1 MATKKSA
8 AKTPAAKTAM
18 PKMTPTSATKKTTS
32 ASSKTTAATAY
43 SGAPVRLLSGGNPQI
58 TKGYGAAPVQ
68 AYIAALSGWKS
79 DVVAKLDALIEKT
92 VPGVH
97 KAVKWNTP
105 FYGVDEGIWFIGVH
119 VLKGSVQLTFFRGAS
134 LEPVPDRPSKVRD
147 TRYHHIR
154 EDDGFDEPLLS
165 GWLKQAAVLPGEKL

>member
-32 ASSKTTAATAY
+32 ASSKTTAATAS

-58 TKGYGAAPVQ
+58 TKGSGDAPVQ

-119 VLKGSVQLTFFRGAS
+119 VLKGSVQLTFFAAHRSNLCLIDQAKC
-134 LEPVPDRPSKVRD
+134 E
-147 TRYHHIR
+147 TRATTTSAKTTVSTNRCYR
-154 EDDGFDEPLLS
+154 VG
-165 GWLKQAAVLPGEKL
+165 